1 MVRNMEK
8 IMKSCCF
15 IGHRKIKNEN
25 YLELSIAR
33 TIEKLIKDEWVDTFI
48 LGSNSEFDTLCKKII
63 FQFKE
68 IYPKL
73 RIINFFC
80 GNEKPVG
87 FDEIYYPPK
96 ATGRYLY
103 IERNKSMIDESDLV
117 VFYFNTNLK
126 SIEYRSGTRV
136 AYNYALYKNKSFINL
151 YK

>member
-1 MVRNMEK
+1 
-8 IMKSCCF
+8 MKSCCF

-33 TIEKLIKDEWVDTFI
+33 TIENLIKYEEIDTFI
-48 LGSNSEFDTLCKKII
+48 LGSNSEFDTLCKKIV
-63 FQFKE
+63 FQFKS

-73 RIINFFC
+73 RVINFFC

-103 IERNKSMIDESDLV
+103 IERNKSMIDHSDLV
-117 VFYFNTNLK
+117 VFIQQTQTRFI
-126 SIEYRSGTRV
+126 IEVGQ
-136 AYNYALYKNKSFINL
+136 K
-151 YK
+151 